1 MHFFDHGMKVIFDYL
16 RSTFEVCKLLESR
29 LGLTLRC
36 IQQHHINRS
45 KRLSPTYFS
54 NTSDEIGS
62 SVYAIIIPSFLWW
75 RCADDRRRQDLRSSL
90 FLHPASFSFLFRQM
104 ISDVL
109 RCSSAN
115 LPGFDDVTSSDLS
128 FIKNLTEYNNVHN
141 TDPISRDN

>member
-1 MHFFDHGMKVIFDYL
+1 MKLVA
-16 RSTFEVCKLLESR
+16 
-29 LGLTLRC
+29 
-36 IQQHHINRS
+36 
-45 KRLSPTYFS
+45 LSM
-54 NTSDEIGS
+54 
-62 SVYAIIIPSFLWW
+62 L
-75 RCADDRRRQDLRSSL
+75 SL
-90 FLHPASFSFLFRQM
+90 FLLFYGGAAPTTDDAKILDLHSFFTLPPAFSFLFRQM